1 MIGPIQNIITNP
13 NLFSATQSV
22 ATQVTVETGLKAIGR
37 PSFILMDNQIDSQTK
52 KFSSTKEFLYQM
64 ICLGIY
70 LGAVIPVFK
79 KGAYSLAKKMY
90 PNEAIFKAFKTSDD
104 AMKFIKTK
112 PEKRLDVI
120 SEVNKNLSEGT
131 TPYKLED
138 MNTNLAN
145 GIIQGSS
152 ILGSVTGLAIVA
164 PIVSHPLIHP
174 ILKAVGLT
182 NNDKKDVDNDKKEAA
197 KIEKDDHDDDD

>member
-52 KFSSTKEFLYQM
+52 KFSSTKEFLYQI

-79 KGAYSLAKKMY
+79 KGAYSMAKKMY
-90 PNEAIFKAFKTSDD
+90 PDEAIFKAFKASDD
-104 AMKFIKTK
+104 AMNFIKTK
-112 PEKRLDVI
+112 PEKRADI
-120 SEVNKNLSEGT
+120 IAEINKTLKDGEK
-131 TPYKLED
+131 PYKTED

-174 ILKAVGLT
+174 ILKTVGLT
-182 NNDKKDVDNDKKEAA
+182 KHEETKKENLDKRA
-197 KIEKDDHDDDD
+197 

>member
-22 ATQVTVETGLKAIGR
+22 ATQVSVETCLKAVGR
-37 PSFILMDNQIDSQTK
+37 PAFILMDNQIDTQTK
-52 KFSSTKEFLYQM
+52 KFSSTKEFLYQL

-79 KGAYSLAKKMY
+79 KGAYSIAKKMY
-90 PNEAIFKAFKTSDD
+90 PDEAIFKAFKTSDD

-112 PEKRLDVI
+112 SEKRPEIVTEL
-120 SEVNKNLSEGT
+120 NKTLKEGEN
-131 TPYKLED
+131 PYKLED

-164 PIVSHPLIHP
+164 PIVSHPMIHP

-182 NNDKKDVDNDKKEAA
+182 KHDETKKENLDKQA
-197 KIEKDDHDDDD
+197 

>member
-1 MIGPIQNIITNP
+1 MIGPIQNILTNP

-52 KFSSTKEFLYQM
+52 KFSSTKEFLYQI

-90 PNEAIFKAFKTSDD
+90 PNEAIFKAFNSSDD

-120 SEVNKNLSEGT
+120 SEVNKTIKDGDK
-131 TPYKLED
+131 PYKIED
-138 MNTNLAN
+138 MNVNLAN

-182 NNDKKDVDNDKKEAA
+182 KHEQDSKTEKQEQTKVEIDDK
-197 KIEKDDHDDDD
+197 DDDD

>member
-1 MIGPIQNIITNP
+1 MIGPIQNILTNP

-52 KFSSTKEFLYQM
+52 KFSSTKEFLYQI

-90 PNEAIFKAFKTSDD
+90 PNEAIFKAFNSSDD

-120 SEVNKNLSEGT
+120 SEVNKTIKDGDK
-131 TPYKLED
+131 PYKIED
-138 MNTNLAN
+138 MNVNLAN

-182 NNDKKDVDNDKKEAA
+182 KPEQDSKTEKQEQTKVEIDDK
-197 KIEKDDHDDDD
+197 DDDD

>member
-1 MIGPIQNIITNP
+1 MIGPIQNILTNP

-52 KFSSTKEFLYQM
+52 KFSSTKEFLYQI

-90 PNEAIFKAFKTSDD
+90 PNEAIFKAFNSSDD

-112 PEKRLDVI
+112 PEKRLAVI
-120 SEVNKNLSEGT
+120 SEVNKTIKDGDK
-131 TPYKLED
+131 PYKIED
-138 MNTNLAN
+138 MNVNLAN

-182 NNDKKDVDNDKKEAA
+182 KPEQDSKTEKQEQTKVEIDDK
-197 KIEKDDHDDDD
+197 DDDD

>member
-13 NLFSATQSV
+13 GLFNATQSV

-37 PSFILMDNQIDSQTK
+37 PSFILMDNQIDAQTK

-64 ICLGIY
+64 ICLGMY
-70 LGAVIPVFK
+70 LAVVIPVFK

-90 PNEAIFKAFKTSDD
+90 PDEAIFKAFKTSDE
-104 AMKFIKTK
+104 AMNFVKAK
-112 PEKRLDVI
+112 PEKRADVV
-120 SEVNKNLSEGT
+120 SEINKTLKDDVA
-131 TPYKLED
+131 PYKVED

-164 PIVSHPLIHP
+164 PVVSHPLIHP
-174 ILKAVGLT
+174 ILKAIGLT
-182 NNDKKDVDNDKKEAA
+182 NEDKKEQ
-197 KIEKDDHDDDD
+197 KLDKQV